1 MNNKFLSLVA
11 NEKFVADELI
21 NFCKENFSFK
31 ILSTRT
37 LSNHALEIEIENFD
51 INKTQDLNKIFN
63 QKQIDFCIRDKNFKD
78 FKVLLCDMDAT
89 MIANETLDDLVKITG
104 SDFNVDET
112 SKLAMEGKIDLRTT
126 LKNRVE
132 ILKGQPKSLIDEV
145 LKGIK
150 FNPGGKVLVNTL
162 NKLGFD
168 SNLITGGFKP
178 ISTYV
183 GKELGFKNVIS
194 NEFNFDD
201 NNCFTGDY
209 VPITGQKNSKYM
221 YMEKIN
227 KEKNIPFAKMV
238 SVGDGSNDLEMLKI
252 SGLGI
257 GYHAHEII
265 KNNILNQ
272 INFTNLETVLYF
284 LGIKKENFVI

>member
-1 MNNKFLSLVA
+1 MNNQFLSLVA
-11 NEKFVADELI
+11 NEKIVADEII

-31 ILSTRT
+31 ILSSRT
-37 LSNHALEIEIENFD
+37 LSNHALEIEIDNFD
-51 INKTQDLNKIFN
+51 INKTQDLNEIFN

-150 FNPGGKVLVNTL
+150 FNPGGKTLVSTL
-162 NKLGFD
+162 NNLGFE

-183 GKELGFKNVIS
+183 GEKLGFKNIIS
-194 NEFNFDD
+194 NEFNFDEKD
-201 NNCFTGDY
+201 CFTGDY
-209 VPITGQKNSKYM
+209 IPITGEKNSKYK
-221 YMEKIN
+221 YMETISSD
-227 KEKNIPFAKMV
+227 KNISF
-238 SVGDGSNDLEMLKI
+238 G
-252 SGLGI
+252 
-257 GYHAHEII
+257 
-265 KNNILNQ
+265 
-272 INFTNLETVLYF
+272 
-284 LGIKKENFVI
+284 

>member
-31 ILSTRT
+31 ILSTRI
-37 LSNHALEIEIENFD
+37 LSSHALEIEIENFD
-51 INKTQDLNKIFN
+51 INKIQDLNKIFN

-201 NNCFTGDY
+201 NNRFTGDY
-209 VPITGQKNSKYM
+209 IPITGQKNSKYM

-227 KEKNIPFAKMV
+227 KEENIPFAKMV
-238 SVGDGSNDLEMLKI
+238 SVGDGSNDLEMLKN

>member
-11 NEKFVADELI
+11 NEKFVADELT

-37 LSNHALEIEIENFD
+37 LSNYALEIEIENFD
-51 INKTQDLNKIFN
+51 INKIQHLNKIFN

-104 SDFNVDET
+104 SDYNVDET

-145 LKGIK
+145 LKEIK
-150 FNPGGKVLVNTL
+150 FNPGGKTLVNTL
-162 NKLGFD
+162 NKLGFE

-178 ISTYV
+178 ISTFV
-183 GKELGFKNVIS
+183 GKKLGFQNIIS

-201 NNCFTGDY
+201 KNCFTGDY
-209 VPITGQKNSKYM
+209 IPITGEKNSKYK
-221 YMEKIN
+221 YMEKIST
-227 KEKNIPFAKMV
+227 EKNIPFDKMV
-238 SVGDGSNDLEMLKI
+238 AVGDGSNDLQMLKH

-257 GYHAHEII
+257 GYHAHQII
-265 KNNILNQ
+265 KDNIFNQ
-272 INFTNLETVLYF
+272 INFTNLEAVLYF
-284 LGIKKENFVI
+284 LGIKQSDFVI

>member
-11 NEKFVADELI
+11 NEQFVADDLI
-21 NFCKENFSFK
+21 NFCVENFSFK
-31 ILSTRT
+31 ILNTKT
-37 LSNHALEIEIENFD
+37 LSNLALEIEIENFD
-51 INKTQDLNKIFN
+51 INKTEDLKKIFN
-63 QKQIDFCIRDKNFKD
+63 KKKIDFCVRDKNFKD

-104 SDFNVDET
+104 SNYNVDET

-150 FNPGGKVLVNTL
+150 FNPGGKTLVNTL
-162 NKLGFD
+162 NKLGFE

-183 GKELGFKNVIS
+183 GEKLGFKNVIS
-194 NEFNFDD
+194 NEFNFDEK
-201 NNCFTGDY
+201 NCFTGDY
-209 VPITGQKNSKYM
+209 IPITGEKNSKYK
-221 YMEKIN
+221 YMETISSQQ
-227 KEKNIPFAKMV
+227 NISFQEMV
-238 SVGDGSNDLEMLKI
+238 SVGDGSNDLQMLKH

-257 GYHAHEII
+257 GYYAHQII
-265 KNNILNQ
+265 RDNIKTQ
-272 INFTNLETVLYF
+272 IKYTDLKTILYF
-284 LGIKKENFVI
+284 IGIKEKEFVS

>member
-11 NEKFVADELI
+11 NENFVADELI

-31 ILSTRT
+31 ISNTRI
-37 LSNHALEIEIENFD
+37 LSNYALETEIENFD
-51 INKTQDLNKIFN
+51 INKIEDLNKIFN
-63 QKQIDFCIRDKNFKD
+63 QKQIDFCIRDQNFKD

-238 SVGDGSNDLEMLKI
+238 SVGDGSNDLEMLKN

>member
-150 FNPGGKVLVNTL
+150 FNPGGKTLVSTL
-162 NKLGFD
+162 NNLGFE

-183 GKELGFKNVIS
+183 GEKLGFKNIVS
-194 NEFNFDD
+194 NEFNFDEKD
-201 NNCFTGDY
+201 CFTGDY
-209 VPITGQKNSKYM
+209 IPITGEKNSKYK
-221 YMEKIN
+221 YMETISSD
-227 KEKNIPFAKMV
+227 KNISFQEMV
-238 SVGDGSNDLEMLKI
+238 SVGDGANDLQMLKH

-257 GYHAHEII
+257 GYHAHQII
-265 KNNILNQ
+265 KDNINHQ
-272 INFTNLETVLYF
+272 IKFTDLKSVLFY
-284 LGIKKENFVI
+284 LGIQESQFID

>member
-162 NKLGFD
+162 NKLGFN

-194 NEFNFDD
+194 NDFNFDD

-238 SVGDGSNDLEMLKI
+238 SVGDGSNDLEMLKN

>member
-31 ILSTRT
+31 ILSNKI

-51 INKTQDLNKIFN
+51 INKIQDLNKIFN
-63 QKQIDFCIRDKNFKD
+63 QKQIDFCIRDQNFKD

-150 FNPGGKVLVNTL
+150 FNPGGKTLVSTL
-162 NKLGFD
+162 NNLGFE
-168 SNLITGGFKP
+168 SNDLIIVGFKP

-183 GKELGFKNVIS
+183 GEKLGFKNVIS
-194 NEFNFDD
+194 NEFNFDEKD
-201 NNCFTGDY
+201 CFLQ
-209 VPITGQKNSKYM
+209 V
-221 YMEKIN
+221 
-227 KEKNIPFAKMV
+227 
-238 SVGDGSNDLEMLKI
+238 
-252 SGLGI
+252 
-257 GYHAHEII
+257 II
-265 KNNILNQ
+265 FQ
-272 INFTNLETVLYF
+272 
-284 LGIKKENFVI
+284 